1 MMLAP
6 DQVQKAI
13 YQTGIEPNLS
23 EGKMLMF
30 AHGFN
35 IHFQQIQ
42 PPPFVDVTM
51 IAPKGPGHLVRRV
64 YTEGGGVPCLV
75 AVHQDAS
82 EIAQQVALAYAKG
95 IGGTRAGVLE
105 TTFREET
112 ETDLFGEQVI
122 LCGGLSSMIK
132 AAYET
137 LVEAGYQPE
146 SAFFETMHELKLI
159 VDLIYEGGLSRMR
172 YSISDT
178 AEYGDYTRG
187 PRIITDQTKAE
198 MKKIL
203 REIQTG
209 QFAKEFILEN
219 MSGRAHFLA
228 TRRIETEHPVEHVG
242 AEMRSMMAWLNAG
255 KK

>member
-1 MMLAP
+1 
-6 DQVQKAI
+6 
-13 YQTGIEPNLS
+13 
-23 EGKMLMF
+23 
-30 AHGFN
+30 
-35 IHFQQIQ
+35 
-42 PPPFVDVTM
+42 
-51 IAPKGPGHLVRRV
+51 
-64 YTEGGGVPCLV
+64 
-75 AVHQDAS
+75 
-82 EIAQQVALAYAKG
+82 
-95 IGGTRAGVLE
+95 
-105 TTFREET
+105 
-112 ETDLFGEQVI
+112 
-122 LCGGLSSMIK
+122 
-132 AAYET
+132 
-137 LVEAGYQPE
+137 
-146 SAFFETMHELKLI
+146 MHELKLI